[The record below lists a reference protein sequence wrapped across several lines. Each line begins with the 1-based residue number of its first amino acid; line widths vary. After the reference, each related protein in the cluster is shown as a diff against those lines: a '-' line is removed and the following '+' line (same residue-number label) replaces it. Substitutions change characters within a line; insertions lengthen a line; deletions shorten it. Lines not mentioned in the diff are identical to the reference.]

1 MKLYMVSLGCDKN
14 RVDTERMLGV
24 LADRGF
30 ELTDDETEAEVG
42 VINTCC
48 FIEDAKKESISE
60 ILALAEQKE
69 TGNLK
74 VLIVAGC
81 LAQRYKEEIFAEMP
95 EVDALVGTT
104 AIDTVADVALA
115 ALEGKKTTRILDENR
130 TVDGSLRRVVSTGGH
145 YAYLKIAEGCNKF
158 CTYCVIPRVRGRYR
172 SVPMEELLAEARS
185 LASQGVTELILVAQE
200 TTVYGVD
207 LYGEK
212 RLHILLQELAKIPEL
227 VWIRILYCYPE
238 EIYPELIE
246 TMAKEPKI
254 CHYLDLPIQSAS
266 DRILQQMH
274 RHTTRAELICQIKEL
289 RRQMPDIVL
298 RTTLIT
304 GFPGETREDHKE
316 TMDFVRQMRFDRLGV
331 FPYSREEG
339 TPAAGM
345 PYQVY
350 SATKKFRRHQLME
363 LQQGISLAKGKQRVG
378 KKMTVVVD
386 GYLPEE
392 GVYTGRTYAD
402 VPGVDGLVFFTA
414 KHEHLSGDFLRVRI
428 TGSSEYDLTGE
439 EIEA

>member
-227 VWIRILYCYPE
+227 VW
-238 EIYPELIE
+238 
-246 TMAKEPKI
+246 
-254 CHYLDLPIQSAS
+254 
-266 DRILQQMH
+266 RILQQMH

-392 GVYTGRTYAD
+392 GVYTGRT
-402 VPGVDGLVFFTA
+402 
-414 KHEHLSGDFLRVRI
+414 
-428 TGSSEYDLTGE
+428 
-439 EIEA
+439 